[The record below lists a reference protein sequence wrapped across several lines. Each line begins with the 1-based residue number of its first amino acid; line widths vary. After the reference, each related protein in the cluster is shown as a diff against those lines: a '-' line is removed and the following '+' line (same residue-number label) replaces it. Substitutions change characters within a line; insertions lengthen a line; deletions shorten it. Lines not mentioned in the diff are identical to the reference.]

1 MSRFVRNSKYRHV
14 FGQPAKR
21 ELNYDNVRPSTN
33 AHDSNLIKA
42 NPQFISLNWQAS
54 GGGSF
59 AVIPVSQ
66 VGKQQDALPL
76 YNGHSGPVLDTD
88 FNPFNDHV
96 LASASEDATVKI
108 WKVQDEQKETITT
121 PQLTLNGH
129 GRKVG
134 YVYFHPTAA
143 NVLMS
148 VSADLTCKLW
158 DIEHGKERLEVVGH
172 VDQIN
177 ACSFNWTGSQFA
189 STSKD
194 RKLRVFDIR
203 NKSVVHSSEAHQGAK
218 SSRVVWMGDSD
229 NILTVGFSKTSD
241 RQLFVWDTKNMNE
254 PLRQV
259 TLDTSA
265 GVIMPFYDADTK
277 LIYLAGKGDG
287 NVRYYEWDTTEQNL
301 FPLSQY
307 SSSEPQRG
315 FAFAPKRAVN
325 LQETEI
331 YKGYK
336 LQNTIIEVVS
346 FTVPRKSDQF
356 ASDLYP
362 ETVGDTPSLTAEE
375 YFGGKTKG
383 PILISLEKGF
393 VPAVREFT
401 STVQEE
407 VNEEKLPSNEK
418 EYQEA
423 YHKLRKENDKLKNEV
438 AQKDVKIRQLE
449 VQLQHK

>member
-33 AHDSNLIKA
+33 AHDSNIIKA

-66 VGKQQDALPL
+66 VGKQLDALPL

-96 LASASEDATVKI
+96 LASASEDSTVKI
-108 WKVQDEQKETITT
+108 WKIQDQLKDTVTT
-121 PQLTLNGH
+121 PALTLSGH

-134 YVYFHPTAA
+134 YVYFHPTAS

-158 DIEHGKERLEVVGH
+158 DIEQGKERVEVVGH
-172 VDQIN
+172 ADQIN
-177 ACSFNWTGSQFA
+177 ACSYNWTGSQFA

-194 RKLRVFDIR
+194 KKVRVFDIR
-203 NKSVVHSSEAHQGAK
+203 SATCTATADGHQGAK
-218 SSRVVWMGDSD
+218 SSRIQWMGDSD
-229 NILTVGFSKTSD
+229 HILTVGFNKQSD
-241 RQLFVWDTKNMNE
+241 RQLFIWDVKNFNE
-254 PLRQV
+254 PIKQLN
-259 TLDTSA
+259 LDTSA
-265 GVIMPFYDADTK
+265 GVIMPFYDPDTK

-287 NVRYYEWDTTEQNL
+287 NVRYYEWDQQELNV

-307 SSSEPQRG
+307 TSSEPQRG
-315 FAFAPKRAVN
+315 FAFAPKRSCN

-331 YKGYK
+331 AKGYK
-336 LQNTIIEVVS
+336 LQNTCIEVIS
-346 FTVPRKSDQF
+346 FTVPRK
-356 ASDLYP
+356 
-362 ETVGDTPSLTAEE
+362 V
-375 YFGGKTKG
+375 
-383 PILISLEKGF
+383 
-393 VPAVREFT
+393 
-401 STVQEE
+401 
-407 VNEEKLPSNEK
+407 
-418 EYQEA
+418 
-423 YHKLRKENDKLKNEV
+423 
-438 AQKDVKIRQLE
+438 VKINL
-449 VQLQHK
+449 V